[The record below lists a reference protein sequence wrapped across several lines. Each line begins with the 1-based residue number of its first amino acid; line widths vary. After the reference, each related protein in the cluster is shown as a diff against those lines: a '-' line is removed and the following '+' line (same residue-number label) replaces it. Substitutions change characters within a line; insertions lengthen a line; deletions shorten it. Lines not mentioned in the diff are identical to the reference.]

1 MTSERVALYF
11 DFENVVLSRYR
22 KVHGQAHTTRDWE
35 ATKDGRPPVEAI
47 MDRIA
52 TARVE
57 VAPFI
62 DFAASF
68 GTVTLKR
75 AYADWTSP
83 FMAGYGQDFGLHAVE
98 LVQMFRVSNRK
109 NAADIR
115 LAIDAVEDVVRQDH
129 LTHVVFVSA
138 DSDFAPLAQ
147 RCRRLGKHVVGI
159 GTGGPTSIYLARACD
174 EYHPI
179 DSVPGLTEPE
189 RVADESPEDFRPSAA
204 RADQDMDAPQLQ
216 EPDLRPADAGML
228 LERALRYGHE
238 RSDADWM
245 TAAFIKSF
253 MQRMDPLFNEKTL
266 GFRRFSSFLEAHGD
280 IAEVEHTT
288 TGTLCA
294 FDRHCAVSLTRTTA
308 LRRDGESLLAMS
320 EVIST
325 FVL

>member
-1 MTSERVALYF
+1 MASERVALYF

-35 ATKDGRPPVEAI
+35 ATKNGQLPDPEILG
-47 MDRIA
+47 RIA
-52 TARVE
+52 AARVE
-57 VAPFI
+57 VAPFV

-159 GTGGPTSIYLARACD
+159 GTGGPSSIYLARACD

-179 DSVPGLTEPE
+179 ESVPGLTEPTAIE
-189 RVADESPEDFRPSAA
+189 SETPEVPPPDDAATHPRVDEPQALVPE
-204 RADQDMDAPQLQ
+204 
-216 EPDLRPADAGML
+216 LRPADAEML

-238 RSDADWM
+238 RSDAEWL
-245 TAAFIKSF
+245 TAAGIKSF

-266 GFRRFSSFLEAHGD
+266 GYRRFSSFLEAHHE
-280 IAEVEHTT
+280 IAEVEHTE
-288 TGTLCA
+288 GGHLV
-294 FDRHCAVSLTRTTA
+294 RLLPA
-308 LRRDGESLLAMS
+308 LRGEPEA
-320 EVIST
+320 T
-325 FVL
+325 

>member
-1 MTSERVALYF
+1 MAFERVALYF

-35 ATKDGRPPVEAI
+35 ATRNGQHADPEI
-47 MDRIA
+47 LNRIA
-52 TARVE
+52 AARVE
-57 VAPFI
+57 VAPFM

-159 GTGGPTSIYLARACD
+159 GTGGPSSIYLARACD

-179 DSVPGLTEPE
+179 ESVPGFTEPE
-189 RVADESPEDFRPSAA
+189 AVGDETPE
-204 RADQDMDAPQLQ
+204 APQSPDPAVGQPADAAHSQ
-216 EPDLRPADAGML
+216 EPTLKPADAGML

-238 RSDADWM
+238 RSDADWL
-245 TAAFIKSF
+245 AAAGVKSF

-266 GFRRFSSFLEAHGD
+266 GYRRFSGFLQAHPD
-280 IAEVEHTT
+280 IAEVEHTE
-288 TGTLCA
+288 GGHLV
-294 FDRHCAVSLTRTTA
+294 RLLPA
-308 LRRDGESLLAMS
+308 LRGEPD
-320 EVIST
+320 V
-325 FVL
+325 V